1 MTEIK
6 LAFSG
11 CGSQK
16 KNFVALCMI
25 SGCMLYDRTVMP
37 KKVQKVERLAVTFL
51 NTRCGQKIIII
62 IIIITRVIVINKVSK
77 TEKQDSLVC

>member
-16 KNFVALCMI
+16 NNFDALCMI
-25 SGCMLYDRTVMP
+25 SGCAIYDRTVMP
-37 KKVQKVERLAVTFL
+37 KKVQKAGKAVSSHLF
-51 NTRCGQKIIII
+51 KY
-62 IIIITRVIVINKVSK
+62 S
-77 TEKQDSLVC
+77 